1 MIFFVAENIRLE
13 MNYPGIG
20 ELHIF
25 LAFLDYFKHTMIE
38 KNKKIT
44 EEELKEIKIKEAI
57 PNKGDSF

>member
-1 MIFFVAENIRLE
+1 